1 MVPVVRG
8 EGAEVGS
15 VPRVVERVAGV
26 AGVAADLQLVV
37 LALRVQLEAGVLGV
51 PVTTSSMSS
60 SSSSSSSSSNHISV
74 SAKFENRS
82 PVFGRV

>member
-60 SSSSSSSSSNHISV
+60 SSSSSSNHISV

>member
-37 LALRVQLEAGVLGV
+37 LALRVQFEAGVLGV
-51 PVTTSSMSS
+51 PVTTSSM
-60 SSSSSSSSSNHISV
+60 SSSSSSSSNHISV